1 MSRCKLK
8 YQRQRREYNRQC
20 ARLAHYETRFR
31 KIARKQVQE
40 RALRKLARLQQEQQ
54 QAQAENT
61 ENAETSDDVPDA
73 NELVRRGVKSLQMT
87 PELCGLFDQINRI
100 RSMLYLAPHAH
111 GYDLLLR

>member
-8 YQRQRREYNRQC
+8 YQRQRLEYNRRC

-61 ENAETSDDVPDA
+61 ETSDNVLDA
-73 NELVRRGVKSLQMT
+73 NDLVRRGVKSLQMT